1 MEPME
6 AFMENNTTPI
16 TTDPRV
22 PQLSGDLYRETFE
35 QILKGLISGIKQH
48 NGRLDQVTMGDIL
61 DNCDVNPITLDYYWK
76 SPKSIMD
83 EAIFEMK
90 KIMQWIEQNIAGFA
104 IDDAI
109 QLMLRSLAVQPLL
122 LEAVLISGNQRVW
135 ESGMKKIVQQLA
147 ERELD
152 NEAGWTDIY
161 PIFCAQLQSVLQKW
175 QGLKLS
181 DDEVPHIT
189 RLLQAWIA
197 ADREYLRLTSGESAT

>member
-1 MEPME
+1 
-6 AFMENNTTPI
+6 MENNTT
-16 TTDPRV
+16 TATDDPRV
-22 PQLSGDLYRETFE
+22 PQMTGDLYRETFE

-76 SPKSIMD
+76 SPKAIMD

-90 KIMQWIEQNIAGFA
+90 KIMQWIEQNMDGF
-104 IDDAI
+104 DTEGAI

-122 LEAVLISGNQRVW
+122 LETILISGNRRVW
-135 ESGMKKIVQQLA
+135 EGGMNKIVQQIPGW
-147 ERELD
+147 ELD
-152 NEAGWTDIY
+152 HEAGWADIY

-175 QGLKLS
+175 QGLKFA
-181 DDEVPHIT
+181 DDEAPRMA

-197 ADREYLRLTSGESAT
+197 ADREYVRLTSGESAA